1 MDAGALIATIG
12 FDDKHV
18 LPSLRQLPYDR
29 LLLVGGR
36 DSFRSPAF
44 RRLRSFEPSL
54 QGVRVNPFDFGNCLR
69 AIENVVERERE
80 KGPVRISATGG
91 TKILTTAAILAAF
104 HEGVEA
110 WYCDPDPIRLPVL
123 RGVRIAADFSP
134 AETFIA
140 QRLRR
145 SIPTTNLIPRMM
157 SAGFA
162 RRTILTAVRSLAT
175 KGLLESEIES
185 GHAVLRPTA
194 RLGLLRPHVRAGP
207 GKA

>member
-1 MDAGALIATIG
+1 M
-12 FDDKHV
+12 
-18 LPSLRQLPYDR
+18 
-29 LLLVGGR
+29 VGGR

-44 RRLRSFEPSL
+44 RRLRAFEPSL
-54 QGVRVNPFDFGNCLR
+54 QSVRVNPFDFGNCLGS
-69 AIENVVERERE
+69 IEKVVEREQE
-80 KGPVRISATGG
+80 KGSVRISATGG

-110 WYCDPDPIRLPVL
+110 WYCDPDPIRLPIL

>member
-91 TKILTTAAILAAF
+91 PKILTTAAILAAF
-104 HEGVEA
+104 HEGVET
-110 WYCDPDPIRLPVL
+110 WYCDPDPIRLPIL

-134 AETFIA
+134 AEVFIA

-145 SIPTTNLIPRMM
+145 SIPMTSLIPLMM

-162 RRTILTAVRSLAT
+162 RRTILVAVHSLVT
-175 KGLLESEIES
+175 KGLFESVIES
-185 GHAVLRPTA
+185 GRAAVRPTP
-194 RLGLLRPHVRAGP
+194 RLGLVRPHIRLEP

>member
-54 QGVRVNPFDFGNCLR
+54 QSVRVNPFDFGNCLR

-110 WYCDPDPIRLPVL
+110 WYCDPDPIRLPIL
-123 RGVRIAADFSP
+123 RGVRIIGSR
-134 AETFIA
+134 I
-140 QRLRR
+140 
-145 SIPTTNLIPRMM
+145 
-157 SAGFA
+157 G
-162 RRTILTAVRSLAT
+162 
-175 KGLLESEIES
+175 S
-185 GHAVLRPTA
+185 GSQYQVS
-194 RLGLLRPHVRAGP
+194 
-207 GKA
+207 

>member
-1 MDAGALIATIG
+1 MDVGTLIATIG
-12 FDDKHV
+12 FDAKHV

-36 DSFRSPAF
+36 DSFRSASF

-54 QGVRVNPFDFGNCLR
+54 QSVRVNPFDFGNCLQ

-110 WYCDPDPIRLPVL
+110 WYCDPDPIRLPIL

-134 AETFIA
+134 AEVFIA

-145 SIPTTNLIPRMM
+145 SVPLTNLIPLMM

-162 RRTILTAVRSLAT
+162 RRTLFTGVRCFVSVGIVET
-175 KGLLESEIES
+175 
-185 GHAVLRPTA
+185 VLC
-194 RLGLLRPHVRAGP
+194 LGRGT
-207 GKA
+207 G

>member
-1 MDAGALIATIG
+1 MDAGALIATIW

-36 DSFRSPAF
+36 DSFRSASF

-54 QGVRVNPFDFGNCLR
+54 QSVRVNPFDFGNCLR

-110 WYCDPDPIRLPVL
+110 WYCDPDPIRLPIL
-123 RGVRIAADFSP
+123 RGVQIAADFSP
-134 AETFIA
+134 AEGFIA
-140 QRLRR
+140 PRLRP
-145 SIPTTNLIPRMM
+145 SVALPNSVPVLI
-157 SAGFA
+157 AA
-162 RRTILTAVRSLAT
+162 
-175 KGLLESEIES
+175 
-185 GHAVLRPTA
+185 
-194 RLGLLRPHVRAGP
+194 
-207 GKA
+207 

>member
-91 TKILTTAAILAAF
+91 PKILATAAIVGALD
-104 HEGVEA
+104 EGVEC
-110 WYCDPDPIRLPVL
+110 WVWDRY
-123 RGVRIAADFSP
+123 
-134 AETFIA
+134 
-140 QRLRR
+140 
-145 SIPTTNLIPRMM
+145 
-157 SAGFA
+157 
-162 RRTILTAVRSLAT
+162 AVR
-175 KGLLESEIES
+175 
-185 GHAVLRPTA
+185 
-194 RLGLLRPHVRAGP
+194 
-207 GKA
+207 